1 MAIQDFWLNVTA
13 ALPYFDSRFAT
24 ESPELD
30 PRQRRRR
37 LRNAALWL
45 TPATVEGFDANDF
58 GFMEQTER
66 DALKASVE
74 DFRRV
79 AETVPDDGPPTEEQ
93 IREASPKFQ
102 RILEV
107 LQPHENPDIEAFR
120 ASKVLAKLRF
130 PNVQKLIHLFDT
142 DSTGDPGIW
151 VWVILNDEVAERPTF
166 FEETEEIRG
175 RIEVALRRTGLRR
188 FPYIRFQTVSEQ
200 REIDQ
205 GARK

>member
-13 ALPYFDSRFAT
+13 ALPYFDPQLAT
-24 ESPELD
+24 EPSNLD

-37 LRNAALWL
+37 LRDASLWL
-45 TPATVEGFDANDF
+45 TPATVEGFDAGDF
-58 GFMEQTER
+58 GFMAQRER
-66 DALKASVE
+66 DELSASVE

-102 RILEV
+102 RILEN
-107 LQPHENPDIEAFR
+107 LEPRENPDIEAFR
-120 ASKVLAKLRF
+120 ASKVLANLRL

-151 VWVILNDEVAERPTF
+151 VWVILKDEVAERPTF
-166 FEETEEIRG
+166 FEETDEIRG
-175 RIEVALRRTGLRR
+175 RIEIALRRTGLRR
-188 FPYIRFQTVSEQ
+188 FPYIHFQTVSEQ
-200 REIDQ
+200 REIDH

>member
-13 ALPYFDSRFAT
+13 ALPYFDSRLAT
-24 ESPELD
+24 EPSNLD
-30 PRQRRRR
+30 PKQLNRR
-37 LRNAALWL
+37 LRDAILWL
-45 TPATVEGFDANDF
+45 SPATVDGFAANDF
-58 GFMEQTER
+58 GFMAQTER

-79 AETVPDDGPPTEEQ
+79 AETVPDDGPATEEQ
-93 IREASPKFQ
+93 IREALPRFQ
-102 RILEV
+102 RILDI
-107 LQPHENPDIEAFR
+107 LQPHENPDVEAFR

-166 FEETEEIRG
+166 YEETQQIRD
-175 RIEVALRRTGLRR
+175 RIELALRRTGLRR
-188 FPYIRFQTVSEQ
+188 FPYIHFQTVSEQ
-200 REIDQ
+200 REIDD
-205 GARK
+205 GVRK